1 MKQKDAVYN
10 AATSVLSDE
19 GIHFED
25 GMNVSELLTKELRS
39 SVHAIVTEGFTTGN
53 IEFADTPENQAKLA
67 DSAKLSSDVSGL
79 ISNWF
84 RKDTRLNGDTKYT
97 PKNPGSRVGSTDP
110 QLKALRQLA
119 KQFDGVDTEKFE
131 KITSEINSRVSL
143 IQAEKAKKVE
153 IDYSVLPADL
163 MASLGISFSEEA

>member
-1 MKQKDAVYN
+1 MKQRDAVYN
-10 AATSVLSDE
+10 AVTGVLSDE

-39 SVHAIVTEGFTTGN
+39 SVHTIVTEGFTSES
-53 IEFADTPENQAKLA
+53 IEFTDTPANQAKLA
-67 DSAKLSSDVSGL
+67 DPSKLSSYVSGL

-84 RKDTRLNGDTKYT
+84 RKDMRLNGSVMYT

-110 QLKALRQLA
+110 QLKALRGLA
-119 KQFDGVDTEKFE
+119 KQFEGVDAEKFE
-131 KITSEINSRVSL
+131 KITGEISTRVAVIQSER
-143 IQAEKAKKVE
+143 AKKVA

-163 MASLGISFSEEA
+163 MESLGLNFSEEA